1 MPDRIG
7 IEANII
13 NMRFEYSDIDIISDI
28 EYPNSDT
35 NRYKHFYTDSISN
48 TIGKYPYC
56 FNHTHHDQA
65 RSKKKHEEAGVEE
78 VVSKGRHLKITRV
91 ADVWV

>member
-35 NRYKHFYTDSISN
+35 NRYKPFYTDSISN

-56 FNHTHHDQA
+56 FNPYP
-65 RSKKKHEEAGVEE
+65 S
-78 VVSKGRHLKITRV
+78 
-91 ADVWV
+91 